1 MKVLIFDPF
10 CGCAGDMILA
20 SMVSAGLEF
29 EKLRTEL
36 GRLPLSGFRLE
47 KQDVERHHIASV
59 KIDVIADEGHVHR
72 HLKDIQEIIDKSGL
86 SEKVRT
92 NAKNIFGRLAAAEAR
107 VHNSSPEKV
116 HFHEVG
122 AIDAIVD
129 IVGACIGLELLGVEK
144 IYSRPIGLGRGVIDS
159 AHGKIPVPSPA
170 TSELVKNFPVIFHRV
185 DHELSTPTGAAIIT
199 TLAEQLT
206 DLAEFSIYSVG
217 YGAGSREI
225 ETLPNFLRIYLA
237 DEMTALERDRI
248 LQIETNID
256 NLNPEIFSFLFDGLF
271 EMGVRDVFMTP
282 VQMKKNRPGTLL
294 TVLCDL
300 KDKDNISRFIFA
312 NSTTSGLRFNLLD
325 RVKLKRTTETVETSY
340 GPVNLKVYFWEGQK
354 RYYPEY
360 EDLKKLAFQHKIS
373 IIELNHKLQMEIS
386 KIKEI

>member
-20 SMVSAGLEF
+20 SMLSAGLEF
-29 EKLRTEL
+29 EKLQAEL

-47 KQDVERHHIASV
+47 KQNMERHHIASV
-59 KIDVIADEGHVHR
+59 KIDVITDHEHAHR
-72 HLKDIQEIIDKSGL
+72 HLKDIIEIIDKSGL

-92 NAKNIFGRLAAAEAR
+92 NAKNIFSRLAAAEAK
-107 VHNSSPEKV
+107 VHNSSPDKV

-122 AIDAIVD
+122 AVDAIVD

-159 AHGKIPVPSPA
+159 AHGKIPIPSPA
-170 TSELVKNFPVIFHRV
+170 TSELVKDFPVVFHRV
-185 DHELSTPTGAAIIT
+185 DHELSTPTGAAVIT
-199 TLAEQLT
+199 TLAEPLS
-206 DLAEFSIYSVG
+206 DLVEFSVYSVG

-225 ETLPNFLRIYLA
+225 ETLPNLLRIYLA
-237 DEMTALERDRI
+237 EEMTALERDRI

-256 NLNPEIFSFLFDGLF
+256 DLNPEIFSFLYDGLF
-271 EMGVRDVFMTP
+271 EMGVKDVFMTP

-294 TVLCDL
+294 TVICDL
-300 KDKDNISRFIFA
+300 KDKDKISRFIFD

-325 RVKLKRTTETVETSY
+325 RVKLKRTAETIDTTY
-340 GPVNLKVYFWEGQK
+340 GTVNLKVYFWEGQK
-354 RYYPEY
+354 RYYLEY
-360 EDLKKLAFQHKIS
+360 EDLKKLALQHKIS
-373 IIELNHKLQMEIS
+373 IIELNRILQMEIS

>member
-29 EKLRTEL
+29 EKLQDEL
-36 GRLPLSGFRLE
+36 KRLPLSGFKLE
-47 KQDVERHHIASV
+47 MREVERHHIASI
-59 KIDVIADEGHVHR
+59 KIDVIAEHEHAHR
-72 HLKDIQEIIDKSGL
+72 HLGDIYEIIDTSGL
-86 SEKVRT
+86 NDNICT
-92 NAKNIFGRLAAAEAR
+92 NAKNIFSRLAEAEAK
-107 VHNSSPEKV
+107 VHNSSPDKV

-122 AIDAIVD
+122 AVDAIVD
-129 IVGACIGLELLGVEK
+129 IVGACIGIELLGVQK

-170 TSELVKNFPVIFHRV
+170 TSELVMGFPTVFHRV

-199 TLAEQLT
+199 TLAEQLN
-206 DLAEFSIYSVG
+206 DLAEFSVSSVG
-217 YGAGSREI
+217 YGAGSRDI

-271 EMGVRDVFMTP
+271 EIGVRDVFMTP

-300 KDKDNISRFIFA
+300 KDRDQITHFIFD
-312 NSTTSGLRFNLLD
+312 NTTTSGLRFNLLE
-325 RVKLKRTTETVETSY
+325 RIKLKRTTETIETSY
-340 GPVNLKVYFWEGQK
+340 GSVSLKVYFWEGQK

-373 IIELNHKLQMEIS
+373 IIELNRKLQMEIS

>member
-20 SMVSAGLEF
+20 SMLSAGLEF
-29 EKLRTEL
+29 EKLRAEL
-36 GRLPLSGFRLE
+36 DRLPLSGFRLE
-47 KQDVERHHIASV
+47 KQDVEKHHIACV
-59 KIDVIADEGHVHR
+59 KLDVITEDQHAHR
-72 HLKDIQEIIDKSGL
+72 HLGDIQEIIDKSGL

-92 NAKNIFGRLAAAEAR
+92 NARNIFGRLAAAEAK
-107 VHNSSPEKV
+107 VHNSSPEKI

-122 AIDAIVD
+122 AVDAIVD
-129 IVGACIGLELLGVEK
+129 IVGACIGLELLGIDR
-144 IYSRPIGLGRGVIDS
+144 IYSRPIGLGRGIIDS

-170 TSELVKNFPVIFHRV
+170 TSELVKDFPVVFHRV
-185 DHELSTPTGAAIIT
+185 EHELSTPTGTAIIT
-199 TLAEQLT
+199 TLAEQLN
-206 DLAEFSIYSVG
+206 DLAEFNVYSVG
-217 YGAGSREI
+217 YGAGSRDI

-237 DEMTALERDRI
+237 EEMTALERDRI
-248 LQIETNID
+248 LQIQTNID
-256 NLNPEIFSFLFDGLF
+256 DLNPEIFSFLYDGLF
-271 EMGVRDVFMTP
+271 EMGVKDVFMTP

-294 TVLCDL
+294 TVICDL
-300 KDKDNISRFIFA
+300 NDKDKISRFIFD
-312 NSTTSGLRFNLLD
+312 NSTTSGLRFNLAD
-325 RVKLKRTTETVETSY
+325 RVKLKRSIETIDTSY

-373 IIELNHKLQMEIS
+373 IIELNRKLQMEIS